1 MRFTSLVLLCFNL
14 SPAAFAQVTGASGRV
29 EFNRDI
35 RPIFNE
41 KCIGCHGGV
50 KKAGGLSLQFEAD
63 IRVAGKSSS
72 IPVVPGDVTQSEL
85 IRRLTCTDL
94 DERMPKEKP
103 ALNAQQIELI
113 TRWVKEGAKWADHWA
128 YEKPVAVTAP
138 ATKRTDWNRSLVDP
152 FVLARLEQKG
162 LSPAAPADKAILL
175 RRLSLD
181 LTGLPAT
188 TAELDAFVTDR
199 SLGALAKQVDRLMA
213 SRQFG
218 ERWAA
223 LWMDLARYNDSQG
236 YEKDN
241 NRPMWPYRDWVIQA
255 FNQDLPYDQFI
266 TKQLAGDLLPHA
278 TEDDLVATAFHR
290 LTRTNTEGGTDNE
303 EFRSYAVM
311 DRVTT
316 TATAFL
322 GTTMGC
328 VQCHGHPYDPFRQTD
343 YYGLFAYFNTS
354 EDADRDDDAPNL
366 SFLTATQKARQA
378 ELKKQIAELGAN
390 PASAPD
396 VKSKAAKAAAIATK
410 NDIPPEDP
418 KVVALRAELGG
429 LKAVRLPIMKEQADK
444 DRRASHV
451 LIRGA
456 WSVKGAPIT
465 PFTPPA
471 MGNQLKGGTRLD
483 LAKWIAAPQNPLTA
497 RVLVNNIWKELWGQG
512 LVGSPDDFGT
522 IGEAPSHQALLDT
535 LAVKFSTE
543 WKWSVKRLL
552 RELVLSATYQQAS
565 NTTAALRGQDPYNRL
580 LARGPRTR
588 LSAEM
593 IRDQALAV
601 SGLLVE
607 KRGGASIMP
616 EQPDGIWKAPYS
628 EQRWEPTK
636 GPEKYGRTL
645 YIFWKRS
652 SPFPASMVFD
662 SAERDVCVAKR
673 LNTNTPLHAL
683 VTMNE
688 PAFVD
693 AAKALG
699 KRLAELP
706 GDEPSKINAGLRAVL
721 AATAR
726 PEELAAYRDCL
737 VRNRQIY
744 AAKPKLAQDAGLTA
758 EQAAWWQ
765 VVTVMLNSD
774 RALNKE

>member
-1 MRFTSLVLLCFNL
+1 MRFAPLALLWFGL
-14 SPAAFAQVTGASGRV
+14 SPAVSAQGTGTNDRV

-50 KKAGGLSLQFEAD
+50 KKAGGVSLQFEAD
-63 IRVAGKSSS
+63 IRVAGKSGS
-72 IPVVPGDVTQSEL
+72 IPIVPGDLTKSEL
-85 IRRLTCTDL
+85 IRRLSCTDL

-103 ALNAQQIELI
+103 ALNAQQIALI
-113 TRWVKEGAKWADHWA
+113 TRWVKEGAKWSDHWA
-128 YEKPVAVTAP
+128 YNKPIAVAAP
-138 ATKRTDWNRSLVDP
+138 RTQRTDWQRSLVDP
-152 FVLARLEQKG
+152 FVLARLEQEG

-175 RRLSLD
+175 RRLSFD
-181 LTGLPAT
+181 LTGLPPT
-188 TAELDAFVTDR
+188 TAELDAFVADR
-199 SLGALAKQVDRLMA
+199 SPTALTKQVDRLLA
-213 SRQFG
+213 SRHYG

-266 TKQLAGDLLPHA
+266 TKQLAGDLLTNA
-278 TEDDLVATAFHR
+278 TEEDLVATAFHR

-366 SFLTATQKARQA
+366 SFLTAGQKARQA

-390 PASAPD
+390 PASAAV
-396 VKSKAAKAAAIATK
+396 VKGKAAKAAAVAAK
-410 NDIPPEDP
+410 KDAPPEDP
-418 KVVALRAELGG
+418 KVVALRAELDG

-444 DRRASHV
+444 DRRASNV
-451 LIRGA
+451 FVRGA
-456 WSVKGAPIT
+456 WNVKGAPIT
-465 PFTPPA
+465 PFTPPV

-483 LAKWIAAPQNPLTA
+483 LAKWIATPQNPLTA
-497 RVLVNNIWKELWGQG
+497 RVLVNNVWKELWGQG

-543 WKWSVKRLL
+543 WQWSVKRLL

-565 NTTAALRGQDPYNRL
+565 NTTAALRSKDPYNRL

-607 KRGGASIMP
+607 KQGGPSIMP
-616 EQPDGIWKAPYS
+616 DQPDGIWKAPYS
-628 EQRWEPTK
+628 GQTWNPTK

-706 GDEPSKINAGLRAVL
+706 GDESSKINAGLRAVL

-726 PEELAAYRDCL
+726 PEELVAYRDFL

-744 AAKPKLAQDAGLTA
+744 ATKPKLAQDAGLTA